1 MHPVSSTEDHTGES
15 NRSSSCSK
23 VANSV
28 LVPCSDENAVQT
40 TNSAVSY
47 PTSSN
52 SPRLSRE
59 APSMSQKNVPPYML
73 AIRKHLEDKGHSQ
86 DTISIVLASWR
97 EGTKSQYQSS
107 LNKWISYCDANDIS
121 VLSPDLP
128 QALDFLSK
136 LYNENASYSTINT
149 AKSALSSLLQLDS
162 DIPFGQLPLVKRFMK
177 GIFEQR
183 PSFPKHQEIWDVKL
197 VFDYF
202 RTQPSVANL
211 TLKELS
217 MKTTFLLCLLSGQ
230 RSQSIKL
237 LDISHM
243 NVLPDRY
250 IFHISSKVKQ
260 TRPGKHLKLEFITYP
275 AEEKLCIVKHL
286 NEYISRTSTFWKES
300 MKQLLLGF
308 RC

>member
-1 MHPVSSTEDHTGES
+1 
-15 NRSSSCSK
+15 
-23 VANSV
+23 
-28 LVPCSDENAVQT
+28 
-40 TNSAVSY
+40 
-47 PTSSN
+47 
-52 SPRLSRE
+52 
-59 APSMSQKNVPPYML
+59 ML

-97 EGTKSQYQSS
+97 EGTKSQHQSS

-177 GIFEQR
+177 GNFEQR

-250 IFHISSKVKQ
+250 TFHISSKVKQ
-260 TRPGKHLKLEFITYP
+260 TRPGKHLKPLEFITYP